1 MSWKNYNGLLV
12 ENATTLADIEK
23 IVEELQT
30 QIKEFMRQAQA
41 KSIKSEACLLYDMF
55 TVFDK
60 DLFTEKDK
68 DKKPLLAAT
77 MQSIISSREEKE
89 DIYES
94 SIGFA
99 HVDGYTLAVFFA
111 EKEKDVREIILS
123 HPSIKDFAYWDNTD
137 PPSKDEV
144 SKYEWNLRK
153 RLWKKAFE
161 ERVTPAQRMAIYQ
174 LSNKNIIFP
183 QDKEMEEII
192 TVEEREKLCSE
203 RLSLM
208 EVAESWKNKPEQ
220 DLNMYDF
227 LMEVNKLKKEK
238 YNEFVKGKLDPNL
251 TMRDLEKPLEVK
263 E

>member
-1 MSWKNYNGLLV
+1 
-12 ENATTLADIEK
+12 
-23 IVEELQT
+23 
-30 QIKEFMRQAQA
+30 
-41 KSIKSEACLLYDMF
+41 MF

-60 DLFTEKDK
+60 DLFTDG
-68 DKKPLLAAT
+68 KKKTPLLEAT
-77 MQSIISSREEKE
+77 MQTIISSKEEKE
-89 DIYES
+89 DMYDS

-99 HVDGYTLAVFFA
+99 HVDGYTLAIFFA

-137 PPSKDEV
+137 PPPKDKV

-161 ERVTPAQRMAIYQ
+161 EHVTPAQRMAIYQ

-220 DLNMYDF
+220 NLNMYDF
-227 LMEVNKLKKEK
+227 LIEVNKLKKEK

-251 TMRDLEKPLEVK
+251 TMRDLEKPLKAK